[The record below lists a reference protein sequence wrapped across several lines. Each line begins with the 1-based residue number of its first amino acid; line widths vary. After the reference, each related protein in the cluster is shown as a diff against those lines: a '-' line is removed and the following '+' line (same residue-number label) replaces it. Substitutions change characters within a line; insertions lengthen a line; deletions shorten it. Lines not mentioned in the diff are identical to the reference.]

1 MWLHLI
7 FSILKTQT
15 RYVID
20 NENMPSYVFTFE
32 LLRLIEESL
41 VQIIIFHFLNE
52 VNKKMYVNT
61 Y

>member
-7 FSILKTQT
+7 FSILKIQT

-20 NENMPSYVFTFE
+20 NENMPSYVFSFD

-41 VQIIIFHFLNE
+41 VQIIFFHFLNE